1 MDKITVIIPVYNVE
15 EYLRRCIDSVINQTY
30 RNLEIICINDGSTD
44 NCGKILDEYAKKDD
58 RIIVIHQK
66 NKGVA
71 AAKNRGLEIMT
82 GSHVGFVD
90 SDDWIEPEFFEEAHA
105 EIIKNNADIFCSGIY
120 EDKDDICTKREN
132 KLAVKNG
139 ILDRNDVLL
148 YVFKRDYYKNFG
160 AYLWNKL
167 FRAELFECVRFD
179 EQLKVAEDI
188 LAFVECVLKGKKF
201 VYTDKAYY
209 HYFQRST
216 SLIHSVDL
224 SKKETLLHSYDKII
238 KLTEKCGINEEI
250 LTWIKRFKCYHAS
263 NLAEISIE
271 QKNYEKLDFYKTE
284 IRRYLSEYESTNKD
298 FPDRMDR
305 INRILKYEI

>member
-15 EYLRRCIDSVINQTY
+15 EYLCRCVDSVINQTY
-30 RNLEIICINDGSTD
+30 RNLEIICIDDGSTD
-44 NCGKILDEYAKKDD
+44 NCGKILDEYAKTDD

-71 AAKNRGLEIMT
+71 TAKNRGLEAAT
-82 GSHVGFVD
+82 GSYIGFVD
-90 SDDWIEPEFFEEAHA
+90 SDDWIEPDFFEEAHA
-105 EIIKNNADIFCSGIY
+105 GIIKNNADIFCSGIY

-148 YVFKRDYYKNFG
+148 YAFKRDYYKNFG

-167 FRAELFECVRFD
+167 FSAELFETVRFD

-188 LAFVECVLKGKKF
+188 LVFVECVIKGQRF

-224 SKKETLLHSYDKII
+224 SKKETLLQSYDKII
-238 KLTEKCGINEEI
+238 ELTNENGIDEEV
-250 LTWIKRFKCYHAS
+250 LMWIKRFRCYHAS
-263 NLAEISIE
+263 NLAEIAIE
-271 QKNYEKLDFYKTE
+271 QENGEKLEFYKKE
-284 IRRYLSEYESTNKD
+284 IRRYLREYESTNKG
-298 FPDRMDR
+298 FSDRMDR
-305 INRILKYEI
+305 INGILKCEI

>member
-15 EYLRRCIDSVINQTY
+15 EYLSRCLASVINQTY
-30 RNLEIICINDGSTD
+30 KNLEIICIDDGSTD
-44 NCGKILDEYAKKDD
+44 NCGKILDEFAKTDD

-71 AAKNRGLEIMT
+71 AARNRGLEIMN
-82 GSHVGFVD
+82 GSYVGFVD
-90 SDDWIEPEFFEEAHA
+90 SDDWIEPEFFEEAHSA
-105 EIIKNNADIFCSGIY
+105 MTKNNADIFCSGIY

-148 YVFKRDYYKNFG
+148 YAFKRDYYKNFG

-167 FRAELFECVRFD
+167 FRAQLFECVRFD

-188 LAFVECVLKGKKF
+188 LVFVECMLKGQRF

-224 SKKETLLHSYDKII
+224 SKKETLLQSYDKII
-238 KLTEKCGINEEI
+238 ELTENYGIDEEA
-250 LTWIKRFKCYHAS
+250 LMWIKRFRCYHAG
-263 NLAEISIE
+263 NLAVIATN
-271 QKNYEKLDFYKTE
+271 QGNKGKLLIYQQE
-284 IRRYLSEYESTNKD
+284 LQRYLPEYIKTNEE
-298 FPDRMDR
+298 FTDR
-305 INRILKYEI
+305 IIRVNKILEYIL